1 MRQHKKVTSSEKL
14 IDLFLPLVQACCTPA
29 TIYFQGN
36 HDLFGQ
42 MHVSTPCFERDAQE
56 KESLPHEKDM
66 TP

>member
-14 IDLFLPLVQACCTPA
+14 IDLF
-29 TIYFQGN
+29 
-36 HDLFGQ
+36 GQ
-42 MHVSTPCFERDAQE
+42 MQVSTPCFERDAQE